1 MAKSRALMTSMA
13 AVAAGKGA
21 TAVAGLLTIMVLTRE
36 LGPHEFGQYRTVLT
50 YSAFASV
57 LADLGIYLVGLRE
70 MSRPGADV
78 ARVIGNALMLRLVST
93 AGVLLAAACLA
104 LLLPYDAEVKQGIFL
119 GVVIYT
125 AIQGSEMLVAVF
137 QLVTKQA
144 GSALAEAGGA
154 LATLLAVWGLSKI
167 DVGVLPMLVATLFGS
182 LVAIAVS
189 WTLARKI
196 VPFQLRFEPAVWR
209 QYFVTGLPIA
219 GSHILSMA
227 MLRGDT
233 LLLSL
238 FKPASDVGLYGVPTK
253 MFELTTSLPY
263 MFAGLMMPLLTAAVA
278 RQMANGGGVGA
289 GVVSD
294 VSGSYA
300 RPTSTEFSRLLGRSL
315 DAMLMYGVGAI
326 LALSVFA
333 PQLLSFI
340 SGEAFAAGASALMVL
355 SFAALL
361 TALSIVLRFSLIAL
375 DRPRS
380 VLAADGASCAIA
392 LAAYLILIPYFSFLG
407 AAIGTM
413 LAEAS
418 VLFAMLWGV
427 QHAGQPLPK
436 MTSVGKT
443 LAAGLTA
450 GAAMWLMS
458 RMSLHWMLALL
469 LGGSL
474 YVGLLALTGAVPR
487 EFVDSLLKR
496 TRTTKAVH
504 P

>member
-1 MAKSRALMTSMA
+1 M
-13 AVAAGKGA
+13 
-21 TAVAGLLTIMVLTRE
+21 
-36 LGPHEFGQYRTVLT
+36 
-50 YSAFASV
+50 
-57 LADLGIYLVGLRE
+57 LVG
-70 MSRPGADV
+70 
-78 ARVIGNALMLRLVST
+78 
-93 AGVLLAAACLA
+93 
-104 LLLPYDAEVKQGIFL
+104 
-119 GVVIYT
+119 
-125 AIQGSEMLVAVF
+125 
-137 QLVTKQA
+137 
-144 GSALAEAGGA
+144 
-154 LATLLAVWGLSKI
+154 
-167 DVGVLPMLVATLFGS
+167 TLFGS
-182 LVAIAVS
+182 LVAIAIS
-189 WTLARKI
+189 WTLARRI
-196 VPFQLRFEPAVWR
+196 VPFRLRFEPAVWR

-238 FKPASDVGLYGVPTK
+238 FKPASEVGLYGVPTK

-263 MFAGLMMPLLTAAVA
+263 MFAGLMMPLLTAAVV
-278 RQMANGGGVGA
+278 RQVASGGGGVAGDGRSAAGAAVADGVGISGDAGLAGGVGISGGA
-289 GVVSD
+289 GLAGAVVGGAGISGGAGLAGAAGGASDVGAVSD

-315 DAMLMYGVGAI
+315 DAMLMYGVGGI

-333 PQLLSFI
+333 PELLSFI
-340 SGEAFAAGASALMVL
+340 SGPEFAAGAPALIVL

-392 LAAYLILIPYFSFLG
+392 VIAYLILIPYFSFVG
-407 AAIGTM
+407 AAIGTA

-427 QHAGQPLPK
+427 QLAGQPLPK

-450 GAAMWLMS
+450 AAAIWLMS
-458 RMSLHWMLALL
+458 RLSLHWMLALL
-469 LGGSL
+469 IGGSL
-474 YVGLLALTGAVPR
+474 YLGLLALTGAVPR
-487 EFVDSLLKR
+487 EFVQSLLKR
-496 TRTTKAVH
+496 TRTSNEIQSGDSQRTG
-504 P
+504 